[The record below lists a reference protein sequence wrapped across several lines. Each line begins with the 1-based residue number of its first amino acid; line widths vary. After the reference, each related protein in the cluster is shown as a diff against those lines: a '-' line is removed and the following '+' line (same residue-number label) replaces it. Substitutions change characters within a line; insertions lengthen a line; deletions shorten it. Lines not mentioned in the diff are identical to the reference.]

1 MAAFLNAITR
11 TPWHGQEVFESSDDF
26 VVLDWQRFFAIIDAL
41 HNR

>member
-26 VVLDWQRFFAIIDAL
+26 SVHDWRRFFAYTGAF
-41 HNR
+41 HRW